1 MNRRRTQLV
10 LNCLLVAHTLVTS
23 GWSRAQER
31 EVSSV
36 SVNENPTEIGKPT
49 SDETKSSKVAED
61 PPSRSATAENSL
73 GVRFF
78 RNLAAD
84 QKAMWTS
91 PARLRLADADWLLPL
106 GLATGGMLA
115 TDTEYSKH
123 LSNSTSR
130 LKHSLDFSDYGMGAL
145 AGIGGAFYFWG
156 QISRDEH
163 RSETGL
169 LAGEAALDSFGMVYG
184 LKYAFGRE
192 RPLANHYHGNFW
204 QGGDSFPSEHAAAAW
219 SIASVIAHEY
229 PGPLT
234 TFLAYGMASAI
245 SASRV
250 TGKQHFPSDVLI
262 GSAIGWFVGQHVYR
276 AHHNPEIGGGDWT
289 TFAESRED
297 DPGERHGSVGS
308 PFVELDSWVYPAI
321 ERIAALGFIHSDFLG
336 MRPWTRIECAR
347 MVEEAGEKL
356 KSGESA
362 PAGLAEAYRVLAQEF
377 AADLAAQGGNGER
390 SVHAES
396 LYARSM
402 EISGQPLHD
411 SYHFG
416 QTIINDQG
424 RPFAGGFNSI
434 DGFSGWGIAGRF
446 TVYVRGEFQH
456 APDSPSYSDEI
467 RNAIATADANPV
479 QPGTFPGVNQF
490 RLLDTYVAAKVGDW
504 NLSFGKQSLWWGPNY
519 GGELMFSDNAEPIY
533 MFRANPVA
541 PIAVPWISRYLGPMK
556 LDVFFG
562 KLSGHQFPP
571 RPLVHGEKISFVP
584 LPGLEFGFSRTTV
597 FAGVGRALTPH
608 RLFQTYLSVGDNQSQ
623 DVKDDPGDRRG
634 GFDVSY
640 RVPLRRIPFTIY
652 ADSLADDDPSPLSAP
667 RRAPMN
673 PGIYFPR
680 IPGLPKLDFRAEGVY
695 TDIPTDRSRQ
705 GRFIY
710 FNSEFHDSY
719 TNKKYLLGS
728 WVGREG
734 QGLQAWATYW
744 ISSRNS
750 LQVGYRHSKVDGDF
764 IPGGGTLNDGS
775 VRANFWHNDEW
786 NISSFVQYEKWKY
799 PLLAASAQAN
809 WTASA
814 EIGYWPRAWSKS
826 LQQGEPEQL
835 REPSQ
840 GAH

>member
-1 MNRRRTQLV
+1 M
-10 LNCLLVAHTLVTS
+10 
-23 GWSRAQER
+23 
-31 EVSSV
+31 
-36 SVNENPTEIGKPT
+36 
-49 SDETKSSKVAED
+49 
-61 PPSRSATAENSL
+61 
-73 GVRFF
+73 
-78 RNLAAD
+78 
-84 QKAMWTS
+84 
-91 PARLRLADADWLLPL
+91 
-106 GLATGGMLA
+106 
-115 TDTEYSKH
+115 
-123 LSNSTSR
+123 
-130 LKHSLDFSDYGMGAL
+130 
-145 AGIGGAFYFWG
+145 
-156 QISRDEH
+156 
-163 RSETGL
+163 
-169 LAGEAALDSFGMVYG
+169 
-184 LKYAFGRE
+184 
-192 RPLANHYHGNFW
+192 
-204 QGGDSFPSEHAAAAW
+204 
-219 SIASVIAHEY
+219 
-229 PGPLT
+229 
-234 TFLAYGMASAI
+234 
-245 SASRV
+245 
-250 TGKQHFPSDVLI
+250 
-262 GSAIGWFVGQHVYR
+262 
-276 AHHNPEIGGGDWT
+276 
-289 TFAESRED
+289 
-297 DPGERHGSVGS
+297 
-308 PFVELDSWVYPAI
+308 
-321 ERIAALGFIHSDFLG
+321 
-336 MRPWTRIECAR
+336 
-347 MVEEAGEKL
+347 
-356 KSGESA
+356 
-362 PAGLAEAYRVLAQEF
+362 
-377 AADLAAQGGNGER
+377 
-390 SVHAES
+390 
-396 LYARSM
+396 
-402 EISGQPLHD
+402 
-411 SYHFG
+411 
-416 QTIINDQG
+416 
-424 RPFAGGFNSI
+424 
-434 DGFSGWGIAGRF
+434 
-446 TVYVRGEFQH
+446 
-456 APDSPSYSDEI
+456 
-467 RNAIATADANPV
+467 
-479 QPGTFPGVNQF
+479 
-490 RLLDTYVAAKVGDW
+490 
-504 NLSFGKQSLWWGPNY
+504 
-519 GGELMFSDNAEPIY
+519 
-533 MFRANPVA
+533 
-541 PIAVPWISRYLGPMK
+541 
-556 LDVFFG
+556 
-562 KLSGHQFPP
+562 
-571 RPLVHGEKISFVP
+571 P